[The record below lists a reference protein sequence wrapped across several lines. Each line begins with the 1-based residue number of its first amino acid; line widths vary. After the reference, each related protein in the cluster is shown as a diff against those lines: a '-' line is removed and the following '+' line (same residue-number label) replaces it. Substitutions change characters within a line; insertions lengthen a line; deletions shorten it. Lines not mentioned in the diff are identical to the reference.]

1 MKNKKFLTG
10 LFVLL
15 MILCLGIGYAVV
27 TKDFNIFGT
36 VTTQGADVD
45 PSNPGTNADELLD
58 QNFLVKFDTTKDSDY
73 VFSNT
78 NNGSKVFDAAKTTCT
93 VEYDTD
99 NDRKATIDVKGLAE
113 LGDTVVVTFTVV
125 NESPDLNAKLLE
137 AEVTDESG
145 ENVFANDYFDV
156 VVDID
161 TNEILEAAKTDT
173 EGNVILDT
181 VTFTVTISVKKSAI
195 ETQKVSFNIDFQ
207 AEALLP

>member
-45 PSNPGTNADELLD
+45 PSNPGTNEDELLD
-58 QNFLVKFDTTKDSDY
+58 QNFLVKFDTTKTSDY
-73 VFSNT
+73 VLSNT

-93 VEYDTD
+93 VAYTDEY
-99 NDRKATIDVKGLAE
+99 NATIDVKGLAE

-125 NESPDLNAKLLE
+125 NKSADLDASIAAAVLT
-137 AEVTDESG
+137 AEDGTSA
-145 ENVFANDYFDV
+145 FASDYFDV
-156 VVDID
+156 VVSD
-161 TNEILEAAKTDT
+161 TTATIAKQGGTS
-173 EGNVILDT
+173 
-181 VTFTVTISVKKSAI
+181 TFTVTISVKKSAI
-195 ETQKVSFNIDFQ
+195 ETQTISFNVDFQ
-207 AEALLP
+207 ATALLA